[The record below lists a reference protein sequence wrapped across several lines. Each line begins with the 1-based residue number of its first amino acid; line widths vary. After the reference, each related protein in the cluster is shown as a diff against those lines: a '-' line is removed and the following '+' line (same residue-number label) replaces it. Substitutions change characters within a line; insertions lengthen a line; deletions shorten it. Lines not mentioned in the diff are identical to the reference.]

1 MKSKLIV
8 ISILFSMA
16 FALLILSAKG
26 YDEVN
31 QCLFKYKSEWGKPCA
46 NCPEPISTKSY
57 RVYFRNECYTKL
69 DIKVATQEIDK
80 RWKTYTKLQAG
91 YGDTIV
97 AYACKGTGKYLYWVK
112 RSDDSSVELPSDNEV
127 SEIP

>member
-1 MKSKLIV
+1 MKRKLIY
-8 ISILFSMA
+8 INLFFIIA

-31 QCLFKYKSEWGKPCA
+31 KCVIKYKSEWGKPCV
-46 NCPEPISTKSY
+46 NCPEPITTKSY

-69 DIKVATQEIDK
+69 DIKVAAQEMDK
-80 RWKTYTKLQAG
+80 RWKTYTKKEAG

-112 RSDDSSVELPSDNEV
+112 RSGDTSVDLPTDNEV